1 MRKINDPNYKVI
13 PGEVTDYELA
23 LMILNEYNEKRIK
36 QLEKELKKEKAK

>member
-23 LMILNEYNEKRIK
+23 LLKRVQRK
-36 QLEKELKKEKAK
+36 TNKAARKRA